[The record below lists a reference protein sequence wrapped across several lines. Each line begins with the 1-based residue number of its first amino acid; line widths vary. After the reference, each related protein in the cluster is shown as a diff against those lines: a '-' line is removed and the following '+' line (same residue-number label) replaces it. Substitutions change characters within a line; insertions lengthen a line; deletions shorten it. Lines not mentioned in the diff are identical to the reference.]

1 TRLTIRRSLTLKKS
15 LWLTQSRTYLK
26 NTRSSTRCIR
36 HICSKWRTRNGETRK
51 RRESPKR
58 RTMVVVHVHEKDV
71 TVVVMVMAL
80 RWMRRCMVLV
90 TQYLVIRFEFVL
102 FYAME
107 RDSVKR
113 G

>member
-1 TRLTIRRSLTLKKS
+1 
-15 LWLTQSRTYLK
+15 
-26 NTRSSTRCIR
+26 
-36 HICSKWRTRNGETRK
+36 
-51 RRESPKR
+51 
-58 RTMVVVHVHEKDV
+58 MVVVHVHEKDV